1 MTDSQAA
8 NCLSEGAIELILSKQ
23 NETLKPIVQILG
35 TKTMNSGRVR
45 VVVWDTNSIAQ
56 HCVLLS
62 EEVDDM
68 MNTGKLEKFS
78 VIRLDDYSVSTL
90 PNKGDIPVLLVTS
103 VVPIK
108 SGMWDFLTRNNQT
121 TINLSFGR
129 LGNWVQIGEGRHF

>member
-8 NCLSEGAIELILSKQ
+8 NCLSEGAIDLILSKE
-23 NETLKPIVQILG
+23 NETIKPIVQILG

-45 VVVWDTNSIAQ
+45 AVVWDTKSIVQ

-68 MNTGKLEKFS
+68 LKAGKLEKFS
-78 VIRLDDYSVSTL
+78 VIRLDEYTISTL
-90 PNKGDIPVLLVTS
+90 PNKGDIQVLLVTS

-108 SGMWDFLTRNNQT
+108 SGMWDTF
-121 TINLSFGR
+121 F
-129 LGNWVQIGEGRHF
+129 